1 MPFYD
6 RIMLHKRYIIEAI
19 NDYLKSTAEI
29 VHLCHKSVT
38 NFAVYLF
45 CVVNIFSIS
54 CQIQ

>member
-45 CVVNIFSIS
+45 
-54 CQIQ
+54 